1 MYLKSLELQG
11 FKSFPDKTKLTF
23 EGGTTV
29 IVGPNGSGKSN
40 ISDAMRWVLGEVSS
54 KSIRGTKMEDI
65 IFGGADSRRPMGYA
79 EVSVTFDNSGMTSRL
94 DCPYD
99 EVTVTRRYYRSGES
113 EYYINRRAV
122 RLRDIYEMFM
132 NTGVG
137 RDGYSIIGQGR
148 IADIISRKS
157 DERRSIFEDASGI
170 AKYRHKKSECERK
183 LASTE
188 DNMTRI
194 NDIFLEVEAQVLPL
208 QKEAEKAKKAIDLLD
223 TKKRVDVQ
231 LWLYDTEKLRADV
244 NVCEGKFKE
253 SEFELSNADDS
264 IRALEAQNDRLFQ
277 ISQSNKAESESL
289 LAQIREQIEI
299 NHKLDS
305 EYSVAETNILHTK
318 EMIAAAEGACESTKK
333 SIEREYEAEKGRRE
347 RIAALEASLDEK
359 ANEKEAIDA
368 QKVKYT
374 EEAQALGFD
383 IDSAL
388 ADIRAIETE
397 IADAKARISF
407 IDSSRDSE
415 SDRNSTMLA
424 EIAEYEQISAGL
436 RTQSDRIRKTVEE
449 YDGVTA
455 ESTAALT
462 KALEKLGELYAKR
475 TEKSDDR
482 AVLSL
487 RRDSVKQRIDT
498 FRAMEEQLE
507 GYSGSVR
514 FVMKKYADGGITDKQ
529 GNKAGKIYGP
539 LSKLISVED
548 RYVNAIETALGPNL
562 QHVVVEDEK
571 VAKAAMFALKKA
583 EAGRTTFFPLSSMR
597 GQSVTP
603 EMREAA
609 GYTGYIAIA
618 DELVESD
625 AKFSEVLSGLLGRTL
640 IFDTIDNATAMAR
653 ELRYKVKVVTL
664 DGQQI
669 NVGGSFTGGS
679 VRTAGNILGRAG
691 EIKRLDSEAKE
702 LDSKIEKLDKSLAE
716 LEESISELEYEKDSC
731 EQKIG
736 LVKVMRDSENTR
748 LEQLEAR
755 LEANDTLTEKLRED
769 HAAMLR
775 AREQFDEDKKAL
787 EVRLA
792 QLEHQ
797 SGEISAARSNMDVK
811 RNKLLEERDDAEAR
825 ATALIIGI
833 NEIRKDIE
841 TEERMSEE
849 SGERIASFAEAERLQ
864 RARIAEFEA
873 RIGEYAEAQKRNR
886 DDYAKGSEILAE
898 LNEKRAKVEEGSSEF
913 ERKLNEVNVKMREKL
928 QHKENIFKE
937 YTRLE
942 NRLANLREEQDKL
955 ASRLW
960 DDHELTRADAMALGY
975 PTLTAETRAEAAAK
989 QIECRNKLRVLG
1001 NVDLDA
1007 VNKYADIKKRYDEM
1021 SVQIN
1026 DLSAAKEELLDVIG
1040 KLEGEMKTAFVD
1052 SFNQINENFNRVF
1065 SELFGGGSAEL
1076 SLTDPDNVLESGIEI
1091 KAAPPGKIIKNM
1103 VQLSGG
1109 EQAFIAIA
1117 LFFATLQV
1125 NPTPFCILDEIE
1137 AALDEVN
1144 VARFAQYIKR
1154 YSGDTQFVMITH
1166 RRGTMEA
1173 ANRLYGVTMPERG
1186 ISKVLELDVGDIS
1199 KKKGEDWDGIFG

>member
-1 MYLKSLELQG
+1 
-11 FKSFPDKTKLTF
+11 
-23 EGGTTV
+23 
-29 IVGPNGSGKSN
+29 
-40 ISDAMRWVLGEVSS
+40 
-54 KSIRGTKMEDI
+54 
-65 IFGGADSRRPMGYA
+65 
-79 EVSVTFDNSGMTSRL
+79 
-94 DCPYD
+94 
-99 EVTVTRRYYRSGES
+99 
-113 EYYINRRAV
+113 
-122 RLRDIYEMFM
+122 
-132 NTGVG
+132 
-137 RDGYSIIGQGR
+137 
-148 IADIISRKS
+148 
-157 DERRSIFEDASGI
+157 
-170 AKYRHKKSECERK
+170 
-183 LASTE
+183 
-188 DNMTRI
+188 
-194 NDIFLEVEAQVLPL
+194 
-208 QKEAEKAKKAIDLLD
+208 
-223 TKKRVDVQ
+223 
-231 LWLYDTEKLRADV
+231 
-244 NVCEGKFKE
+244 
-253 SEFELSNADDS
+253 
-264 IRALEAQNDRLFQ
+264 
-277 ISQSNKAESESL
+277 
-289 LAQIREQIEI
+289 
-299 NHKLDS
+299 
-305 EYSVAETNILHTK
+305 
-318 EMIAAAEGACESTKK
+318 
-333 SIEREYEAEKGRRE
+333 
-347 RIAALEASLDEK
+347 
-359 ANEKEAIDA
+359 
-368 QKVKYT
+368 
-374 EEAQALGFD
+374 
-383 IDSAL
+383 
-388 ADIRAIETE
+388 
-397 IADAKARISF
+397 
-407 IDSSRDSE
+407 
-415 SDRNSTMLA
+415 
-424 EIAEYEQISAGL
+424 
-436 RTQSDRIRKTVEE
+436 
-449 YDGVTA
+449 
-455 ESTAALT
+455 
-462 KALEKLGELYAKR
+462 
-475 TEKSDDR
+475 
-482 AVLSL
+482 
-487 RRDSVKQRIDT
+487 
-498 FRAMEEQLE
+498 
-507 GYSGSVR
+507 
-514 FVMKKYADGGITDKQ
+514 
-529 GNKAGKIYGP
+529 
-539 LSKLISVED
+539 
-548 RYVNAIETALGPNL
+548 
-562 QHVVVEDEK
+562 
-571 VAKAAMFALKKA
+571 
-583 EAGRTTFFPLSSMR
+583 
-597 GQSVTP
+597 
-603 EMREAA
+603 
-609 GYTGYIAIA
+609 
-618 DELVESD
+618 
-625 AKFSEVLSGLLGRTL
+625 
-640 IFDTIDNATAMAR
+640 
-653 ELRYKVKVVTL
+653 
-664 DGQQI
+664 
-669 NVGGSFTGGS
+669 
-679 VRTAGNILGRAG
+679 
-691 EIKRLDSEAKE
+691 
-702 LDSKIEKLDKSLAE
+702 
-716 LEESISELEYEKDSC
+716 
-731 EQKIG
+731 
-736 LVKVMRDSENTR
+736 MRDSENTR

-864 RARIAEFEA
+864 RARITELEA

-886 DDYAKGSEILAE
+886 DDYAKGSEILAG

-1117 LFFATLQV
+1117 LFFAILQV